1 MSLSGS
7 LILVLMCCSAAAL
20 APYRRKCNSI
30 VTVVV
35 AIVAVIWIAQRDI
48 YIVPD
53 TENYVRNFKDIIVS
67 SSILNVQGNYQAF
80 ENGFMALNLIVKKTE
95 MSYRA
100 FFGVVAIIGITLVMK
115 AYTIQIKA
123 TLLKKEKSNEL
134 LYLAL
139 YLGYFGIF
147 YGAIALRSGVAIPL
161 FFLGSAYLLLN
172 KKAAAV
178 ICAIL
183 AFQFHHSIVIV
194 AAVVF
199 ICDRFYV
206 KNKGK
211 FKMWWYIIVIIWLGR
226 VGLILNTLMVKV
238 MTMVSQYI
246 PFLSRYTAIWYTGG
260 VMGDGFLSKKNI
272 LFLLIGLILI
282 VDYPQNANENYNKTM
297 TIYMVGLTLTFL
309 LNEFGSGYRLSDM
322 FLIYMIPLVH
332 NMIMNINSRFKR
344 RDRSIIAALIVVTQF
359 VISLRITSIVLP

>member
-7 LILVLMCCSAAAL
+7 IILVLICCIVAAL
-20 APYRRKCNSI
+20 APYQRKSST
-30 VTVVV
+30 VWVVV
-35 AIVAVIWIAQRDI
+35 IAAIAVIWIAQRDI
-48 YIVPD
+48 HIVPD
-53 TENYVRNFKDIIVS
+53 TENYVLNFKDTIVS
-67 SSILNVQGNYQAF
+67 SSIFDVRGNYQAF
-80 ENGFMALNLIVKKTE
+80 ENGFMALNLIVKKVG
-95 MSYRA
+95 MSYRT
-100 FFGVVAIIGITLVMK
+100 FFGVVAILGIALVMK
-115 AYTIQIKA
+115 TYKIH
-123 TLLKKEKSNEL
+123 EKSDLLITGKSNAA
-134 LYLAL
+134 LYLVL

-172 KKAAAV
+172 KKVAAM
-178 ICAIL
+178 ICTIL
-183 AFQFHHSIVIV
+183 AFQFHHSIVIA
-194 AAVVF
+194 AAVVL

-226 VGLILNTLMVKV
+226 VGLVLNTLMVKV
-238 MTMVSQYI
+238 MTMVSRYI
-246 PFLSRYTAIWYTGG
+246 PFLSRYTAVWYTGG

-272 LFLLIGLILI
+272 LFLLIGLMLI

-322 FLIYMIPLVH
+322 FLMYMIPLVH
-332 NMIMNINSRFKR
+332 NAIVNTNSRFKQ
-344 RDRSIIAALIVVTQF
+344 RDRSIIAALIVAAQF
-359 VISLRITSIVLP
+359 IISLRITGVVLP

>member
-7 LILVLMCCSAAAL
+7 IILVLVCCIAATL
-20 APYRRKCNSI
+20 APYRRKCSSI

-35 AIVAVIWIAQRDI
+35 AVVAIIWIAQRNI
-48 YIVPD
+48 HVVPD
-53 TENYVRNFKDIIVS
+53 TENYVQNFNDTIVS
-67 SSILNVQGNYQAF
+67 SSAFDVQGNYQAF
-80 ENGFMALNLIVKKTE
+80 ENGFMALNLIVKRAG
-95 MSYRA
+95 MSYR
-100 FFGVVAIIGITLVMK
+100 FFFAVVATLGIIIMLK
-115 AYTIQIKA
+115 AYMVQTKA
-123 TLLKKEKSNEL
+123 NLLKKESRDAL

-161 FFLGSAYLLLN
+161 LFLGSAYLLLN
-172 KKAAAV
+172 KKVAVV
-178 ICAIL
+178 ICTIL

-272 LFLLIGLILI
+272 LFLLIGFMLI

-322 FLIYMIPLVH
+322 LLIYMIPLVH
-332 NMIMNINSRFKR
+332 NTIMNKNSRFKQ
-344 RDRSIIAALIVVTQF
+344 RDRSIIATLIVASQF
-359 VISLRITSIVLP
+359 VISLRITNIVLP